1 MNAITRTIYLYAKAP
16 NYGTQID
23 YWTSGSANLDL
34 QSFGRVVAQAEVT
47 FDIDITKHPHYQV
60 DTAPPAQPAA
70 QALTDEQIAALV
82 LATVYEGDSSTA
94 HRDAWAAEIGVPFA
108 RAIER
113 AHGIGGQP

>member
-47 FDIDITKHPHYQV
+47 FDV
-60 DTAPPAQPAA
+60 PAGLNPVQM
-70 QALTDEQIAALV
+70 
-82 LATVYEGDSSTA
+82 
-94 HRDAWAAEIGVPFA
+94 
-108 RAIER
+108 AIEELEAER
-113 AHGIGGQP
+113 AKVADDFRRTMAGINDRLSKLQAITNEVTA